1 MALIYNWCL
10 PSAKIMV
17 MAYLLLQMSC
27 APPRPAVPRAVEAPT
42 EKARAT
48 VRPADLVVEPGDGKM
63 TLIWAKAGAG
73 LMSGY
78 NIYTFS
84 APISGDAI
92 VSAALD
98 TLKPLNLVPYPGDTN
113 PDDNLES
120 FEADNLENGVK
131 YYAFV
136 RVIYPDRSL
145 SVPSN
150 VATTVCGP
158 RGSIDLA
165 ARFQSD
171 HDGYSLL
178 KNRYVRADASD
189 NDILFFTKDGRDY
202 LASPGRLDGFLRK
215 TTLTL
220 LPVEGGV
227 AEVRQYLRGHQVTT
241 EEDRLQV
248 KTGSWV
254 LLQTIEGYHA
264 LLKVLDVTGR
274 GKERHLRATFAVCP
288 LADELVF

>member
-1 MALIYNWCL
+1 
-10 PSAKIMV
+10 
-17 MAYLLLQMSC
+17 
-27 APPRPAVPRAVEAPT
+27 
-42 EKARAT
+42 
-48 VRPADLVVEPGDGKM
+48 M
-63 TLIWAKAGAG
+63 TLMWAKAGEG
-73 LMSGY
+73 IISGY
-78 NIYTFS
+78 NIYILSTS
-84 APISGDAI
+84 ISDDAI
-92 VSAALD
+92 ASAALD
-98 TLKPLNLVPYPGDTN
+98 TLKPHNLVPYPGDTD
-113 PDDNLES
+113 PDDNVES
-120 FEADNLENGVK
+120 FAADDLDNGVK
-131 YYAFV
+131 FYAFV

-150 VATTVCGP
+150 VAMSICGP

-178 KNRYVRADASD
+178 KNQFVRADASD
-189 NDILFFTKDGRDY
+189 NDLFFFTKDGRDY

-227 AEVRQYLRGHQVTT
+227 AEVRQYLRDHKLPAN
-241 EEDRLQV
+241 EDRLQV

-254 LLQTIEGYHA
+254 LLQTIERHHA
-264 LLKVLDVTGR
+264 ILKIVDISGN
-274 GKERHLRATFAVCP
+274 GKERHLRATFALCP